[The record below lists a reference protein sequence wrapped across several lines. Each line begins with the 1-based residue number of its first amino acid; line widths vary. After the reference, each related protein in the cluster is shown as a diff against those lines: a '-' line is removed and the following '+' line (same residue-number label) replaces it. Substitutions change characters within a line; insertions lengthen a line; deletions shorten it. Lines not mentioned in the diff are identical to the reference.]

1 MKCLL
6 KAYRLQLHDFL
17 EYLMT
22 CSTKFSRPGAL
33 PNMAIEYTRA
43 LEARFYYLAHWS
55 GERECVEG
63 KKNHAL

>member
-1 MKCLL
+1 
-6 KAYRLQLHDFL
+6 
-17 EYLMT
+17 MT